1 MVFVVLIGLF
11 ILFLYNN
18 FCEFIKT
25 EGFAILPL
33 CIDLLILISI
43 IVFYYIGGYL
53 KPKDLSN
60 YLMFTM
66 YGSYVY
72 MYFAIKYFWIKPK
85 VVEYVILKEH
95 LNSDEDLEERELNL
109 QTARVRSVYYFIIS
123 VMLFIITKLRMNIDL
138 KDDAVS
144 VNSTLMLI
152 GIIIIVLW
160 LIIDFY
166 RKGRYGIFLFKTIVP
181 LTVTIWIIITTLIL

>member
-1 MVFVVLIGLF
+1 
-11 ILFLYNN
+11 
-18 FCEFIKT
+18 
-25 EGFAILPL
+25 
-33 CIDLLILISI
+33 
-43 IVFYYIGGYL
+43 
-53 KPKDLSN
+53 
-60 YLMFTM
+60 MFTM

-72 MYFAIKYFWIKPK
+72 MYFVIKYFWIKPK

-160 LIIDFY
+160 LIIDFIERAVMVFSY
-166 RKGRYGIFLFKTIVP
+166 LKQ
-181 LTVTIWIIITTLIL
+181 

>member
-11 ILFLYNN
+11 ILFYTIIFVSLL
-18 FCEFIKT
+18 KT

-43 IVFYYIGGYL
+43 IVFYYIGGHL

-123 VMLFIITKLRMNIDL
+123 VMLFIITKIRMNIDL

-152 GIIIIVLW
+152 GIILIVLW

>member
-1 MVFVVLIGLF
+1 M
-11 ILFLYNN
+11 
-18 FCEFIKT
+18 
-25 EGFAILPL
+25 
-33 CIDLLILISI
+33 
-43 IVFYYIGGYL
+43 FYYIGGYL

-72 MYFAIKYFWIKPK
+72 MYFVIKYFWIKPK

-160 LIIDFY
+160 LIIDFIERAVMVFSY
-166 RKGRYGIFLFKTIVP
+166 LKQ
-181 LTVTIWIIITTLIL
+181 

>member
-11 ILFLYNN
+11 ILFYTIIFVSLL
-18 FCEFIKT
+18 KT

-123 VMLFIITKLRMNIDL
+123 VMLFIITKIRMNIDL

>member
-11 ILFLYNN
+11 ILFYTIIFVSLL
-18 FCEFIKT
+18 KT